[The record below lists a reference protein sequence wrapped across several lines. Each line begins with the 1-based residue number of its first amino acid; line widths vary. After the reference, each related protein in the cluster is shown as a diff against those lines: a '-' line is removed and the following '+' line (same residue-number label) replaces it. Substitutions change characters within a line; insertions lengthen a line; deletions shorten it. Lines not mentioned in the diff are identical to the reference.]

1 MPTNENDPKILGSDP
16 GIREAHRWIGSQNME
31 GSMSKESKPISLTLP
46 YYALPHNTDSETLTP
61 LAQDLARD
69 LEVMGVFDQRE
80 YEPAHVFALLK
91 GKIHE

>member
-1 MPTNENDPKILGSDP
+1 
-16 GIREAHRWIGSQNME
+16 
-31 GSMSKESKPISLTLP
+31 MSKQIKPISLTLP
-46 YYALPHNTDSETLTP
+46 IYALPNNTDSEALTP

-91 GKIHE
+91 GEIDE